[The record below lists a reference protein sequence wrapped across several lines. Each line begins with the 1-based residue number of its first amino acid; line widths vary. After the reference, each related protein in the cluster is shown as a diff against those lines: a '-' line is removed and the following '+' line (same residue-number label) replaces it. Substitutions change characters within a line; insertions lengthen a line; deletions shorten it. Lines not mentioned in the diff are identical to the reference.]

1 MAGELW
7 DAYDREGK
15 PLGFDLVRGK
25 PMPKGVYHLVAE
37 VCAVTCGGRI
47 LVTQRHPA
55 KSWGLCWEITGGSVL
70 KGETP
75 LQGAVRELRE
85 ETGISMPAA
94 RLRPFYT
101 YEDGSH
107 TIYHSYITI
116 FDLAEQAIRLQEG
129 ETVDYRLLPVRE
141 FKRFILTG
149 AFTDGIRSRFLAHEA
164 AFDRIV
170 AEEINSIGSK
180 REDHGDYI

>member
-7 DAYDREGK
+7 DAYDRQGRR
-15 PLGFDLVRGK
+15 LGFDLVRGK
-25 PMPKGVYHLVAE
+25 PLPKGVYHLVAE
-37 VCAVTCGGRI
+37 IYAVTRDGQV

-55 KSWGLCWEITGGSVL
+55 KTWGLCWEVTGGSVL

-85 ETGISMPAA
+85 ETGIAVCPAQ
-94 RLRPFYT
+94 LLPFYV

-107 TIYHSYITI
+107 TIYHSFITF
-116 FDLAEQAIRLQEG
+116 FDPAEQTIRLQEG
-129 ETVDYRLLPVRE
+129 ETVDYRLLPCGAY
-141 FKRFILTG
+141 KKFILTG
-149 AFTDGIRSRFLAHEA
+149 VFTDGIRSRFLAHEA
-164 AFDRIV
+164 AFDRIA

-180 REDHGDYI
+180 REGHGNNT